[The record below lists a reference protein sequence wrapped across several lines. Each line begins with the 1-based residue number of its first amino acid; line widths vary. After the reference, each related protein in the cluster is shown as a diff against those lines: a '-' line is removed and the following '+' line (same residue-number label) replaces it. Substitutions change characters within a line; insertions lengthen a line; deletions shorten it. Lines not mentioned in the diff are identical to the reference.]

1 MKVRDSWEELLDV
14 EANWD
19 AFLARVR
26 LSSSQTSTIV
36 IIAITKQPDHHSG
49 FIVWYSITSNWDA
62 CALQGKDEIVIFT
75 NCIVIILV
83 LSII

>member
-26 LSSSQTSTIV
+26 LSSSQTNDIV
-36 IIAITKQPDHHSG
+36 IIVS
-49 FIVWYSITSNWDA
+49 TS
-62 CALQGKDEIVIFT
+62 
-75 NCIVIILV
+75 
-83 LSII
+83 